1 MSSVDELVAFL
12 RRCVDEDELWAK
24 AASADR
30 DGKTTVPG
38 GVHWTWAVGEQ
49 WEPVEADPLQP
60 YMGGYDG
67 QWSNPVVLRTV
78 EEWQLD
84 WGGPNNKLPLKIA
97 ESEELR
103 TADGAHIAL
112 HDPARVLREVEA
124 TRRHIDQYEAAVDIH
139 GRAVSEYKQTGSQ
152 VKLLQVVKYDGKV
165 QALRFV
171 LLDDAAVFVDRP
183 GFQETWKP

>member
-1 MSSVDELVAFL
+1 MSTVDELVAFVL
-12 RRCVDEDELWAK
+12 RCVDEDELWAK

-30 DGKTTVPG
+30 DGKTTVPA
-38 GVHWTWAVGEQ
+38 GVHWTWAVGAQ

-78 EEWQLD
+78 EEWPLD
-84 WGGPNNKLPLKIA
+84 WGGPDNTLPVKIA

-112 HDPARVLREVEA
+112 HDPARVLREVESKRA
-124 TRRHIDQYEAAVDIH
+124 LIKEIGNHAAKIDGEWGCCHSGPDILAGRCPEMKVHEITALRLLAAVY
-139 GRAVSEYKQTGSQ
+139 S
-152 VKLLQVVKYDGKV
+152 
-165 QALRFV
+165 
-171 LLDDAAVFVDRP
+171 DRP
-183 GFQETWKP
+183 GYREEWKP